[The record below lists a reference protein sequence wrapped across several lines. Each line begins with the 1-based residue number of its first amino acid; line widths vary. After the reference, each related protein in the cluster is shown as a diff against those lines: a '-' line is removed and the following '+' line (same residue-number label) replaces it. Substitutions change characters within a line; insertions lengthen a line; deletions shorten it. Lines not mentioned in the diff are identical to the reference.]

1 MNNLDITDKIKGFLA
16 EQLDRAITSF
26 HEGETLMDNGCD
38 EFDVIELV
46 MSLEDHFDI
55 SVQEEITAG
64 MTIASLA
71 ELIVYE
77 KNKSKK

>member
-1 MNNLDITDKIKGFLA
+1 MNNQEITDKIKGFLS
-16 EQLDRAITSF
+16 EQLDRVITSF

-64 MTIASLA
+64 MTITSLA
-71 ELIVYE
+71 ELILYE
-77 KNKSKK
+77 KNKK